1 MKREVYIVFYST
13 GSYEDFCENIA
24 GVFDNEKSA
33 MKCSKGLD
41 EKWKKI
47 SNISEQI
54 WQLRDDLFEEKES
67 KLLEADKQTEKLLE
81 ELESRFKNK
90 NSKEYLLEKE
100 IVENKIYDL
109 YDEVEEFINTKI
121 MKKLGI
127 KESVFREA
135 NSYNSEYNSSRVE
148 KYELKS

>member
-1 MKREVYIVFYST
+1 MKRKVYIVFYST
-13 GSYEDFCENIA
+13 GSYEDFCEYIA
-24 GVFDNEKSA
+24 GVFDNRESA
-33 MKCSKGLD
+33 VNCSKELD
-41 EKWKKI
+41 HKWKEI

-67 KLLEADKQTEKLLE
+67 KCLEADKQKEKLLE
-81 ELESRFKNK
+81 ELESKFENK

-100 IVENKIYDL
+100 TVENKIYDL

-135 NSYNSEYNSSRVE
+135 NSYDGEYNGSRVE
-148 KYELKS
+148 EYELKS